1 MLCDKK
7 VWRWRVLG
15 SGVGWGEMGE
25 EGMLRS
31 HGEQS
36 HGLGCFSPSACGSP
50 WEALMLRTCLS
61 VVHGCKRT
69 PPPAQASEA
78 LSGGG

>member
-7 VWRWRVLG
+7 VWRRHVLG
-15 SGVGWGEMGE
+15 SGGGRDGE
-25 EGMLRS
+25 EGLLRS

-36 HGLGCFSPSACGSP
+36 HGLGCFSPSARGSP
-50 WEALMLRTCLS
+50 WEALMLCTCLS
-61 VVHGCKRT
+61 AVHGCKRT

-78 LSGGG
+78 LPGGA